1 MTDHMNNTEIEYIKQ
16 EKDKQLYT
24 QLKKKLEEVDLKHD
38 KALTAVKKAN
48 DTADKIWNER
58 RKIIQEIRNVT
69 RRLSERARS
78 RTLYTVDFRAEMEL
92 YSPKVVFENKYIIS
106 AIFSDSNIK
115 VEKALEARIQEDLT
129 WEKVFEFIDPME
141 IYIVLKTIILKRF
154 YKDTAYTIGGNMDED
169 KVKAVEIKAFKK
181 MRKMKFIEAIYKW
194 HLPKEQDLL
203 VLYEAFE
210 RVNASLKGENY
221 QRI

>member
-1 MTDHMNNTEIEYIKQ
+1 MTNHMRNTENQYIKQ

-24 QLKKKLEEVDLKHD
+24 DLKKKLEETDLKHD
-38 KALTAVKKAN
+38 KALAAVKKAN
-48 DTADKIWNER
+48 DTADQIWNER

-92 YSPKVVFENKYIIS
+92 YSPKVVFENKHIIS

-115 VEKALEARIQEDLT
+115 IEKALEARIQDDLT
-129 WEKVFEFIDPME
+129 WDRVFEFLDPME

-154 YKDTAYTIGGNMDED
+154 YKDTAYTIGGNMDEE

-181 MRKMKFIEAIYKW
+181 MRKMEFIEAIYKW
-194 HLPKEQDLL
+194 HLPKEQDISI
-203 VLYEAFE
+203 LYEAFE
-210 RVNASLKGENY
+210 RVNASIKGETYKNF
-221 QRI
+221 

>member
-1 MTDHMNNTEIEYIKQ
+1 MTDRMDNTEIEYIKQ

-38 KALTAVKKAN
+38 EALDAVKKAN
-48 DTADKIWNER
+48 DTADQMWNER

-92 YSPKVVFENKYIIS
+92 YSPKVVFENKHIVS

-115 VEKALEARIQEDLT
+115 VEKALEARIQE
-129 WEKVFEFIDPME
+129 
-141 IYIVLKTIILKRF
+141 
-154 YKDTAYTIGGNMDED
+154 
-169 KVKAVEIKAFKK
+169 
-181 MRKMKFIEAIYKW
+181 
-194 HLPKEQDLL
+194 
-203 VLYEAFE
+203 
-210 RVNASLKGENY
+210 
-221 QRI
+221 